1 MATQLRTTRPVGG
14 VLVSYGR
21 IRRGPMAGDAFTQIR
36 NSVFRDSRLTA
47 KAMGIFG
54 NISTHRDGWGI
65 TPDSLSTQMRDGI
78 AAIKSGL
85 RELEEYGYLRR
96 TRVRNSDGTLG
107 ASVYFITD
115 QPEMFLGDSE
125 LENRRSEPE
134 VENPPVVQPP
144 VVDRLHKKTTSKKI
158 SNKKTLSP
166 RAVPSAASEP
176 PASPEER
183 ENPAAPNNDTDPATA
198 VAAAWTATRGCR
210 RNPAAERDI
219 TASALQLLAAAWPL
233 PDVIAL
239 AEDMARRQ
247 PTYRDLT
254 RHADHWQ
261 PARPTQPAA
270 ARPNLPSW
278 CEKCADD
285 DPAAR
290 FNPRLRQLNGAPCP
304 NCHPDTTVAA

>member
-1 MATQLRTTRPVGG
+1 
-14 VLVSYGR
+14 
-21 IRRGPMAGDAFTQIR
+21 MAGDAFTQIR

-65 TPDSLSTQMRDGI
+65 TPESLSTQMRDGI

-96 TRVRNSDGTLG
+96 TRVRNADGTLG

-115 QPEMFLGDSE
+115 QPEMFTGDAE
-125 LENRRSEPE
+125 LENRRSAPE

-144 VVDRLHKKTTSKKI
+144 EADRLHKKTTSKKI
-158 SNKKTLSP
+158 KSKKTLSP
-166 RAVPSAASEP
+166 RAALKPRLAP
-176 PASPEER
+176 PAPPKER
-183 ENPAAPNNDTDPATA
+183 ENPAAPSNDNDPAT
-198 VAAAWTATRGCR
+198 VTAAWSTARGGR

-219 TASALQLLAAAWPL
+219 AASALQLLNAGWPL
-233 PDVIAL
+233 ADVTAL

-261 PARPTQPAA
+261 PVRPTAGAA
-270 ARPNLPSW
+270 PELPPW
-278 CEKCADD
+278 CGKCDRDD
-285 DPAAR
+285 YRWLDNGTGYIRCKTCNPQANGYRSGKAA
-290 FNPRLRQLNGAPCP
+290 
-304 NCHPDTTVAA
+304 